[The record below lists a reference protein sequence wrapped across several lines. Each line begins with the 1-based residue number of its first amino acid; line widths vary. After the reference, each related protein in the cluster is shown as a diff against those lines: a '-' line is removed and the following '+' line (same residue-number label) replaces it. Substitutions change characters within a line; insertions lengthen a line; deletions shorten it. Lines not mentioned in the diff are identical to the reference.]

1 MFSVSSS
8 SNCDTY
14 LYINVMLLVY
24 LYLPI
29 MFAYYVMQGQNILF
43 NIIWVFILRILYLCL
58 HTID

>member
-8 SNCDTY
+8 SNCDMY

-29 MFAYYVMQGQNILF
+29 MFAYYVMQGQNISF